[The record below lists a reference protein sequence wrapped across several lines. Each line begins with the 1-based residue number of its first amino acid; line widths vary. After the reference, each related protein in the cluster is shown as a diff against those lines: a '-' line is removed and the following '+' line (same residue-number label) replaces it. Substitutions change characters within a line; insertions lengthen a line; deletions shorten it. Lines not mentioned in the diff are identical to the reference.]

1 MHLRLGALTGKYGL
15 YSKGITKK
23 FLREID
29 KIQPDI
35 IHIHN
40 LHKGYINIELLFNY
54 IKTKNIPVIWT
65 LHDCWS
71 VTGQCPY
78 FERVNC
84 SKWKCGC
91 GECPQYREYPSL
103 IDRTALMYRIKM
115 HAFTGVSNMT
125 IVTPSNWLAKIV
137 KESYLREYQVHVIN
151 NGIDLSIFKPTE
163 SDLRKKYNLS
173 DKKVIL
179 GVASIW
185 NSRKGLDSFIKL
197 AKNLDDNYRLIMI
210 GLSDAQKQNLPEK
223 IIGFSKTKNTTE
235 LAQFYT
241 LADVFFNPTLE
252 DNFPTVN
259 IEALACGT
267 PVFTFKTGGSPECIK
282 NGCGKVVS
290 EDNMIEE
297 LKKWET
303 TAEIRKNCEVE
314 GQKYAAV
321 DKFREYAQ
329 VYHQILNQSGG

>member
-1 MHLRLGALTGKYGL
+1 
-15 YSKGITKK
+15 
-23 FLREID
+23 
-29 KIQPDI
+29 
-35 IHIHN
+35 
-40 LHKGYINIELLFNY
+40 
-54 IKTKNIPVIWT
+54 
-65 LHDCWS
+65 
-71 VTGQCPY
+71 
-78 FERVNC
+78 
-84 SKWKCGC
+84 
-91 GECPQYREYPSL
+91 
-103 IDRTALMYRIKM
+103 
-115 HAFTGVSNMT
+115 
-125 IVTPSNWLAKIV
+125 
-137 KESYLREYQVHVIN
+137 
-151 NGIDLSIFKPTE
+151 
-163 SDLRKKYNLS
+163 
-173 DKKVIL
+173 
-179 GVASIW
+179 
-185 NSRKGLDSFIKL
+185 
-197 AKNLDDNYRLIMI
+197 
-210 GLSDAQKQNLPEK
+210 LPEK